1 MDNQFISESYI
12 KESLHRTENLIKEI
26 SSSSIY
32 ISSVVKASEAL
43 INTIKEGRLVLLA
56 GNGGSAAQS
65 QHFAAE
71 LISRFNF
78 DRNPL
83 PAIALT
89 TDSSVLTSISNDYGY
104 ESVFERQIKGLAK
117 SGDVFIGFSTSGNS
131 PNIIKAF
138 YKAKELGLETIAIC
152 GEMGIKSFKANIEI
166 SIPAKETP
174 LIQEMHGVTSHILCD
189 MVEKSIFKP
198 NN

>member
-1 MDNQFISESYI
+1 MDKQFLSESYI
-12 KESLHRTENLIKEI
+12 KESLYRTENLIKEI
-26 SSSSIY
+26 SLSSVY
-32 ISSVVKASEAL
+32 ISSVIKASEIL
-43 INTIKEGRLVLLA
+43 VNTINDGRLILLA

-89 TDSSVLTSISNDYGY
+89 TDSSVLTAISNDYGY

-117 SGDVFIGFSTSGNS
+117 SEDVFIGFSTSGNS
-131 PNIIKAF
+131 LNIIKAF
-138 YKAKELGLETIAIC
+138 EKAKEIGLKTIAIC
-152 GEMGIKSFKANIEI
+152 GEMGIKSFKPNIEI
-166 SIPAKETP
+166 SIPSKNTP
-174 LIQEMHGVTSHILCD
+174 LIQEMHGLTSHMLCD
-189 MVEKSIFKP
+189 MVEKSIFKS

>member
-1 MDNQFISESYI
+1 MDNQFVSESYI
-12 KESLHRTENLIKEI
+12 KQSLSRTENLIKEI
-26 SSSSIY
+26 SSSSVY
-32 ISSVVKASEAL
+32 IASVIEACEIL
-43 INTIKEGRLVLLA
+43 INAIKNGRFVFLA

-89 TDSSVLTSISNDYGY
+89 TDSSVVTAISNDYGY
-104 ESVFERQIKGLAK
+104 ESVFERQIEGLAK

-138 YKAKELGLETIAIC
+138 HKAKEMGLETIAMS
-152 GEMGIKSFKANIEI
+152 GAMGIKSFKANIEI
-166 SIPAKETP
+166 PVPSEKTP
-174 LIQEMHGVTSHILCD
+174 LIQEMHLITSHLICD
-189 MVEKSIFKP
+189 MLEKSIFNSKI
-198 NN
+198 